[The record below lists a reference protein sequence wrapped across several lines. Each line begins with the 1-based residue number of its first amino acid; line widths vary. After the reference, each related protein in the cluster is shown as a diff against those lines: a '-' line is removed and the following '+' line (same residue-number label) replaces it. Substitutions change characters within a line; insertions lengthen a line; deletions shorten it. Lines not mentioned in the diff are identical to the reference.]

1 MEQPMSAALKFLMM
15 MPLILLS
22 GCVDSTKS
30 PYVGVHDLVARLDDA
45 RSLAEEGSADDQYRL
60 GLRYERFARDHQEA
74 ARWYRM
80 AAQQD
85 HADAMYRL
93 CILSDRG
100 LGLPQDYQE
109 ALRWCGLAADSRQA
123 NAMLIVGGFFERG
136 RGVPKDL
143 IQAYHWYN
151 LAAAHGLEEGAKRR
165 DRLAG
170 AMTVAQIARAQ
181 NLTRNWRPNM
191 QAPLE

>member
-1 MEQPMSAALKFLMM
+1 MSAALKFLMVTTS
-15 MPLILLS
+15 LIVLS

-30 PYVGVHDLVARLDDA
+30 PYVGVHDLVTRLNDA
-45 RSLAEEGSADDQYRL
+45 RSLAEGGSADDQYRL
-60 GLRYERFARDHQEA
+60 GLRYERFARDYQEA

-85 HADAMYRL
+85 HPDAMYRL

-123 NAMLIVGGFFERG
+123 NAMLVVGGFFERG
-136 RGVPKDL
+136 RGVPKDV

-170 AMTVAQIARAQ
+170 AMTLRQITHAQD
-181 NLTRNWRPNM
+181 LTRNWKPKIE
-191 QAPLE
+191 APSE